1 MTDSELDALLRAASP
16 PVEVPPSFQ
25 REVWRRIET
34 ASAGSLAHRL
44 RHFLEAL
51 RLPNTRPALASVL
64 LLLTIAGG
72 ATIGLR
78 TAVAAGPDEAT
89 YAEAVSPFILANKR
103 VSP

>member
-1 MTDSELDALLRAASP
+1 MTDSELDALLRDTSKT
-16 PVEVPPSFQ
+16 VEVPPTFQ

-34 ASAGSLAHRL
+34 ASSRSLAHRL
-44 RHFLEAL
+44 RGFVEAL
-51 RLPNTRPALASVL
+51 LLPVTRPALASVV

-72 ATIGLR
+72 VSLGVRNAT
-78 TAVAAGPDEAT
+78 AAGPDDTA